1 MDRSTHC
8 FVSWSKAYSGSERK
22 RMNFIFVVRHSER
35 GGTESRNPAAFR
47 RVTPR
52 DVSTLLDMTTLMRA
66 HHRLAPI
73 AQIRMCFTRADSRP
87 MAPATGTFFVW
98 RFRHRSACFFAL
110 VNRQI
115 TQNKKFLQFVP
126 WEFFCDIGIRI
137 QNHARF
143 QRVADYFFLACAL
156 DRLPY
161 DATQSQKLLNLLNCF
176 PAAIL

>member
-1 MDRSTHC
+1 MP
-8 FVSWSKAYSGSERK
+8 G
-22 RMNFIFVVRHSER
+22 
-35 GGTESRNPAAFR
+35 
-47 RVTPR
+47 
-52 DVSTLLDMTTLMRA
+52 

-73 AQIRMCFTRADSRP
+73 AQIRVRFTRADRRP
-87 MAPATGTFFVW
+87 MAPAAGAFFVW
-98 RFRHRSACFFAL
+98 RFRHRSARFFAL

-126 WEFFCDIGIRI
+126 WDFFCDIRIRI
-137 QNHARF
+137 QNHASL